1 MLLSGSLARFCTR
14 PLSPVA
20 KLLLAGLAVQ
30 CWLGCSTQR
39 LPGSVPACTSLAEHQ
54 GRTGSKELSQTSTK
68 SKTYEQKYA
77 VAY

>member
-20 KLLLAGLAVQ
+20 MLLLAGLAVQ

-39 LPGSVPACTSLAEHQ
+39 MPGSGPACTSLAEHQ
-54 GRTGSKELSQTSTK
+54 RRACSKKLS
-68 SKTYEQKYA
+68 
-77 VAY
+77 